1 MDETETLVFF
11 FFFFSS
17 SLTYETL
24 MLINFL
30 LQEEIPINI
39 HLYTASGSM
48 QFSVMTI
55 REQYAPKLENGPDA
69 KQLNDLV
76 YKISDATLFSVINI
90 ILLYYLLMSL

>member
-11 FFFFSS
+11 FFFFS

-30 LQEEIPINI
+30 LQEEISIDI
-39 HLYTASGSM
+39 HLYTASDPM
-48 QFSVMTI
+48 QFSIMTI

-69 KQLNDLV
+69 KQLNHRM
-76 YKISDATLFSVINI
+76 I
-90 ILLYYLLMSL
+90 

>member
-11 FFFFSS
+11 FFFFS

-30 LQEEIPINI
+30 LQEEIPIDI
-39 HLYTASGSM
+39 HLYTASDPM
-48 QFSVMTI
+48 QFSILTI

-69 KQLNDLV
+69 KQLNHRM
-76 YKISDATLFSVINI
+76 I
-90 ILLYYLLMSL
+90 